1 MTQYPVLNAVSCER
15 GLLIKDGVWRFEIS
29 DVEPKYVIF
38 PSFFNAHTHIG
49 DGFFE
54 ALPMPVEDLVGPGG
68 LKHRM
73 LESKGKDEI
82 IESMR
87 RGIEIIL
94 KTSSTSLDFREGGI
108 EGYEL
113 YRSADREGAI
123 IALSRPKNDEEAEKL
138 VEISPGFNFSSVRDV
153 EFSFLEFCRELAK
166 KHKKIFAIHA
176 GEKDGEDVEKAI
188 ALEPDFLIHMNMAEK
203 RQLKMAMDLS
213 IYIVSCMRS
222 NAFFGLLN
230 LENYR
235 ILSDYERWLIGTD
248 NVMIAS
254 PSMLDE
260 IKFSSYLVPPLKV
273 FHAGTRNPFFESYTV
288 ARIERIVDFENPI
301 LSVVR
306 RLESCD
312 VVGVINE
319 RVVFE

>member
-1 MTQYPVLNAVSCER
+1 MNQYPVFDAISGER
-15 GLLIKDGVWRFEIS
+15 GLLLKDGGWRFEIS

-38 PSFFNAHTHIG
+38 PSFFNAHTHLG

-54 ALPMPVEDLVGPGG
+54 ALPMPVDDLVGPGG
-68 LKHRM
+68 LKHKM
-73 LESKGKDEI
+73 LESKGRDEI
-82 IESMR
+82 IEAIR
-87 RGIEIIL
+87 KGIEIIL
-94 KTSSTSLDFREGGI
+94 KTSSTSLEFREGGI

-113 YRSADREGAI
+113 YRSADKKRAI
-123 IALSRPKNDEEAEKL
+123 IALSRPKNEEEAEKL
-138 VEISPGFNFSSVRDV
+138 VKISPGFNFSSVRDV
-153 EFSFLEFCRELAK
+153 ELSFLEFCRELAK
-166 KHKKIFAIHA
+166 KNKKIFAIHA
-176 GEKDGEDVEKAI
+176 GEKDSEDVEEAI
-188 ALEPDFLIHMNMAEK
+188 ALEPDFLIHMNMAER
-203 RQLKMAMDLS
+203 RQLKNAMDLN

-260 IKFSSYLVPPLKV
+260 VKFSSYLVSPLKV
-273 FHAGTRNPFFESYTV
+273 FHAGTRNPFFKGYAV
-288 ARIERIVDFENPI
+288 ARIENVIDLENPI
-301 LSVVR
+301 LSIVR

-312 VVGVINE
+312 VVKVINE
-319 RVVFE
+319 EIVFE